1 MIKLENISSDKVFL
15 VGFMGCGK
23 TTLGRRLATNFNWGF
38 IDLDEYIEFKEGM
51 SVYDIF
57 KKRGEDYFREVESK
71 ALKEFEQL
79 SNVIV
84 SCGGGTACFNDNM
97 KLINS
102 MGTSVYMKL
111 STEDL
116 AMRLAMDRKDRPL
129 VAELS
134 DNDLYTYVSLEL
146 PQREEFYYRAD
157 IILNG

>member
-15 VGFMGCGK
+15 VGFMGCG
-23 TTLGRRLATNFNWGF
+23 
-38 IDLDEYIEFKEGM
+38 
-51 SVYDIF
+51 
-57 KKRGEDYFREVESK
+57 
-71 ALKEFEQL
+71 
-79 SNVIV
+79 NVIV